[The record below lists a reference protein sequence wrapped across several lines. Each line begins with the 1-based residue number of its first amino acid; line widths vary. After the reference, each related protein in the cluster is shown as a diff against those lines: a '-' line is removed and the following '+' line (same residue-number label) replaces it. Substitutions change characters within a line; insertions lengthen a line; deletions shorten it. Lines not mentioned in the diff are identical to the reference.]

1 MGFKNVKNITMKK
14 IIVPTDFSYAAKDA
28 FDYALSIASVMD
40 TDIEIVH
47 IHDGL
52 LNANKQYS
60 IHLGLGIRDSLM
72 KDLVEFTK
80 LGVDEEV
87 ITKTKVNISY
97 KVIGGLVSNQL
108 IKLSKS
114 EDTLMI
120 VMGKT
125 GKRVSIN
132 RLFGSVAREV
142 STKSFCPV
150 LLVPQGKDYTVIDN
164 ILYASDYGAI
174 DQFTLQK
181 VVDFG
186 ERFKSAMH
194 FVHVTDS
201 KLDTNYKVIEEK
213 IFDFLFQDND
223 PTFSFN
229 LVNIKYPDVVT
240 GLNKYI
246 EENKIDL
253 LIMVSHHRNFLSKLF
268 FKSTTKEMAYYS
280 NVPMLVYHKE

>member
-1 MGFKNVKNITMKK
+1 MKK

-28 FDYALSIASVMD
+28 FDYALSIAPVLNA
-40 TDIEIVH
+40 DIEIVH

-52 LNANKQYS
+52 LNANVQYS
-60 IHLGLGIRDSLM
+60 IQPGLGIRDSLM
-72 KDLVEFTK
+72 KDLVEFSK
-80 LGVDEEV
+80 LGAQNEI
-87 ITKTKVNISY
+87 ITKSKVNISY
-97 KVIGGLVSNQL
+97 KVIGGLVGNQL

-114 EDTLMI
+114 KDTLMI

-132 RLFGSVAREV
+132 RVFGSVAREV
-142 STKSFCPV
+142 STKAFCPV
-150 LLVPQGKDYTVIDN
+150 LLVPQGQDYSSINNV
-164 ILYASDYGAI
+164 LYASDYDAI

-186 ERFKSAMH
+186 DKFKAAMH
-194 FVHVTDS
+194 FVHVTES
-201 KLDTNYKVIEEK
+201 KTDTNYKMIEEK
-213 IFDFLFQDND
+213 IFDFLFQDHD
-223 PTFSFN
+223 PTFAFN
-229 LVNIKYPDVVT
+229 LVNIKYPYVVA

-246 EENKIDL
+246 VENKIDL
-253 LIMVSHHRNFLSKLF
+253 LIMASHHRNFLSKLF